1 MRTLLSIKSYSL
13 HRYLQAFKRAQRRC
27 SECHVPLARVTLLM
41 DGALLSKAQAATL
54 SGTLTAWEWRLFKT
68 RLTVLCR
75 FCAEIRVLPP
85 EGMFD
90 LVGFKQYL
98 FLHTG
103 MRRTSVHEYVIRLR
117 RLGHLLE
124 QAAPTVKVMDVE
136 TLDGILESDMPATTV
151 MNYTMALR
159 RYQDYQ
165 RWRAG

>member
-1 MRTLLSIKSYSL
+1 MRVLSSTKTYSL

-27 SECHVPLARVTLLM
+27 SECHAPLARVTLLM
-41 DGALLSKAQAATL
+41 DGALLSKAQSAAL
-54 SGTLTAWEWRLFKT
+54 SGTLTAWEWRLFQT

-85 EGMFD
+85 GGLFD

-98 FLHTG
+98 FWPTG
-103 MRRTSVHEYVIRLR
+103 MKRTSVHEYVIRLR

-136 TLDGILESDMPATTV
+136 TLEGVLGRDMPASTV